1 MKYLLI
7 YVVFLYSNVIL
18 CQQEYAWVYF
28 KDKKNVEYLIN
39 NPRLILS
46 EHSIFKK
53 QAKGINIDY
62 DDVPINQDYLE
73 IIEGIDN
80 ILILPITF

>member
-7 YVVFLYSNVIL
+7 YVVFLYSNIIL

-39 NPRLILS
+39 NPELILT
-46 EHSIFKK
+46 EYSILKNKLKELLLIMTMF
-53 QAKGINIDY
+53 QLI
-62 DDVPINQDYLE
+62 E
-73 IIEGIDN
+73 II
-80 ILILPITF
+80 